1 MSHDDQPSTLPQAD
15 DTTNDYIGNSDLSM
29 SDDEWVLSL
38 IASLPKRDTS
48 HPQSDQ
54 DKKEKKEEVKPPA
67 PLYLDDDDIVIP
79 AVFTTQG
86 ATNSRLLKQ
95 SEEIDRQLTD
105 EDARMKAQAEEL
117 AKLRANILDELN
129 DNGALFR
136 YSMKNDAE
144 LVEKYVLKV
153 YAKDHT
159 LVTHRHFFYFDDIS
173 EVDDTTGDETLDI
186 LFSDM
191 AKQWDVS
198 NHGRMQQTLE
208 ENNIAMQDI
217 ANHICRKVYDE
228 NLLEL
233 VEAFVVHVSTQQPT
247 KVLSKST
254 ARSKST
260 AVSKSTETEGIELYI
275 SLLGARLELHHL
287 LRLVHY
293 NNDARVLI
301 LKLCIAFHVSLMAPN
316 ENDLP
321 ALVSHLLLSVSD
333 FILNKREKSFLL
345 ERFVRPVFQ
354 RLISVCND
362 NDKFRQLIIDLLGR
376 LHVNI
381 YNEEEASLLKEHE
394 IHYNIVNNLWM
405 AFCQDT
411 GKGRQLAELLML
423 HYLQFGES
431 GGVEFSVVD
440 LARVITKIGNTKVS
454 PPKPSTIYKNI
465 YRAHITTALLTD
477 LVYSQKEKN
486 KQDYFSLRQC
496 LLDCKDHIQESIGR
510 LLYMSMDE
518 IPDKVLFSMAVSETY
533 HVIDHFT
540 SVLDKNIIFLKR
552 DFFYSK

>member
-1 MSHDDQPSTLPQAD
+1 MSHDQPSTLPQD
-15 DTTNDYIGNSDLSM
+15 ENTTIDYIEDSDLSM
-29 SDDEWVLSL
+29 SDNEWVLSL
-38 IASLPKRDTS
+38 IASLPKRDPS
-48 HPQSDQ
+48 NPSSEPK
-54 DKKEKKEEVKPPA
+54 KKEQKEEAKPSA
-67 PLYLDDDDIVIP
+67 PLYLDDDELVIP

-86 ATNSRLLKQ
+86 ATNSLLLKQ
-95 SEEIDRQLTD
+95 SEEIDRQLTAD
-105 EDARMKAQAEEL
+105 DARMKAQAEEL
-117 AKLRANILDELN
+117 AKLRASILGELN

-153 YAKDHT
+153 YAQDHT
-159 LVTHRHFFYFDDIS
+159 LVTRRHFFYFNDVS
-173 EVDDTTGDETLDI
+173 EFDGKPGDETIDL

-191 AKQWDVS
+191 AIQWDVA
-198 NHGRMQQTLE
+198 NHGRMLQILE
-208 ENNIAMQDI
+208 ENNISMRDI
-217 ANHICRKVYDE
+217 ASHICRKVYDE

-233 VEAFVVHVSTQQPT
+233 VEAFVVHVSTQKPKKNQNPSRA
-247 KVLSKST
+247 L
-254 ARSKST
+254 
-260 AVSKSTETEGIELYI
+260 SKSTETGGIEHYL
-275 SLLGARLELHHL
+275 SLLGARLQLRHL

-301 LKLCIAFHVSLMAPN
+301 LKLCIAFHVNLIAPS
-316 ENDLP
+316 ENDLAP
-321 ALVSHLLLSVSD
+321 LVGHLLLSMSD

-345 ERFVRPVFQ
+345 ERFVRPVFY
-354 RLISVCND
+354 RIISVCN
-362 NDKFRQLIIDLLGR
+362 NIDKVIQLVNDLLSG
-376 LHVNI
+376 LHVHI
-381 YNEEEASLLKEHE
+381 YNEEEDSLLKEHE

-423 HYLQFGES
+423 DYLQFGES
-431 GGVEFSVVD
+431 GRVAFSVAD
-440 LARVITKIGNTKVS
+440 LAHVITKIGKTKVS

-518 IPDKVLFSMAVSETY
+518 IPDKVLLSMAVGETY

-540 SVLDKNIIFLKR
+540 NVLDKNIIFLKR